1 MKRIAVVLTI
11 IIILLEVLILI
22 KLNEKKDIGY
32 HKPTDCMVINEEEIY
47 CKISIAVDY

>member
-1 MKRIAVVLTI
+1 MKKIAVVLTI

-32 HKPTDCMVINEEEIY
+32 HDPTDCMVINNEEIY

>member
-1 MKRIAVVLTI
+1 MKRIITLLI
-11 IIILLEVLILI
+11 IIDILLDIVVIL